1 MAPATGVWLSA
12 FEKVGVQE
20 TVGATVWP
28 DLAVQA
34 GYSSV
39 LYLVS

>member
-1 MAPATGVWLSA
+1 MPEDARFPKKKGA
-12 FEKVGVQE
+12 QE

-28 DLAVQA
+28 GLTVQA

>member
-1 MAPATGVWLSA
+1 MAPAPGVRLS
-12 FEKVGVQE
+12 ESEEVGAQE

>member
-1 MAPATGVWLSA
+1 MSLLGGQATEPRLGA
-12 FEKVGVQE
+12 QE

-28 DLAVQA
+28 SLTEQG

>member
-1 MAPATGVWLSA
+1 MGSSGTGR
-12 FEKVGVQE
+12 EMGVQE